1 MRDLLAL
8 LNPPAP
14 SVWFFSLFSLALG
27 GFFWKAR
34 SAHLPVEGWRVLR
47 PGLTLLL
54 GSVLAIGLG
63 AASLI
68 RGLPVV
74 RGSDGFDAA
83 GLVSLGLLISS
94 ALALFYTGAV
104 LVLVRV
110 RFNTSGLVKGWLNR
124 ERMVRWRDVERI
136 DQTLVNGVCLHLV
149 GGEVMPISAQMSG
162 FDAFLAEAA
171 RQGVR
176 VRLSDPVKPVEL

>member
-1 MRDLLAL
+1 M
-8 LNPPAP
+8 
-14 SVWFFSLFSLALG
+14 
-27 GFFWKAR
+27 
-34 SAHLPVEGWRVLR
+34 
-47 PGLTLLL
+47 
-54 GSVLAIGLG
+54 
-63 AASLI
+63 
-68 RGLPVV
+68 
-74 RGSDGFDAA
+74 
-83 GLVSLGLLISS
+83 
-94 ALALFYTGAV
+94 